1 MKWLLMSFLLP
12 LLLTVQVQAA
22 IDTYEFRDEASRER
36 FRQLTEE
43 LRCPK
48 CQNQNLA
55 DSNSPIAKDLR
66 TEVHRM
72 LGENQSDDEIV
83 DFMVARYGEF
93 VLYKPRKNAST
104 WILWYGPFVLLGVGV
119 AVLLFIARRK
129 RRQPAGIDRA
139 DADNSEVE
147 LDSSTPSE
155 TAVGCLSA
163 AEQQRL
169 NELLQGDK
177 K

>member
-1 MKWLLMSFLLP
+1 MNRWLAVLMLLLP
-12 LLLTVQVQAA
+12 LQAFAA
-22 IDTYEFRDEASRER
+22 IDTYEFKDEASRER
-36 FRQLTEE
+36 FRQLTDE

-72 LGENQSDDEIV
+72 VQADQSDDEIV

-104 WILWYGPFVLLGVGV
+104 WVLWYGPFVLLALGGVV
-119 AVLLFIARRK
+119 IFLLARRK
-129 RRQPAGIDRA
+129 GK
-139 DADNSEVE
+139 SESKASNEAKSHDV
-147 LDSSTPSE
+147 SSSAESGLTESE
-155 TAVGCLSA
+155 K
-163 AEQQRL
+163 QRL
-169 NELLQGDK
+169 DAMLKQSKD
-177 K
+177 

>member
-1 MKWLLMSFLLP
+1 MNRWLAVLMLLLP
-12 LLLTVQVQAA
+12 LQAFAA
-22 IDTYEFRDEASRER
+22 IDTYEFKDEASRER
-36 FRQLTEE
+36 FRQLTDE

-72 LGENQSDDEIV
+72 VQADQSDDEIV

-104 WILWYGPFVLLGVGV
+104 WVLWYGPFVLLALGGMVIF
-119 AVLLFIARRK
+119 LLARRK
-129 RRQPAGIDRA
+129 GK
-139 DADNSEVE
+139 SESKASNEAESHDV
-147 LDSSTPSE
+147 SSSAESGLTESE
-155 TAVGCLSA
+155 K
-163 AEQQRL
+163 QRL
-169 NELLQGDK
+169 DAMLKQSKD
-177 K
+177 